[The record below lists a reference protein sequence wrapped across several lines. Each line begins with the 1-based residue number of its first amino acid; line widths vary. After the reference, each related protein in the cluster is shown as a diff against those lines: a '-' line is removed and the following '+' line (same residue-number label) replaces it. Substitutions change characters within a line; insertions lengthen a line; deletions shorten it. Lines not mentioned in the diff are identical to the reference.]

1 MKLTPLNMILTG
13 LFAALTSI
21 GAFISIPVG
30 PAPITMQLLFTL
42 LSGMLL
48 EARLGALSQI
58 LYTFMGL
65 IGLPVFAGGTGGFSY
80 IFAPSFGYVLGFIV
94 AAFVVGKI
102 LENNEKPTLIKAFL
116 TCILG
121 IALIYAVGY
130 PYLYL
135 VLAKINGAPVTLAG
149 LLKPAVLIFLP
160 GDLLK
165 SLIATMIGVK
175 LMPIKRTSPVR

>member
-48 EARLGALSQI
+48 GARLGALSQI

-121 IALIYAVGY
+121 VALIYSVGY

-135 VLAKINGAPVTLAG
+135 VLANGAPVTLAG

-175 LMPIKRTSPVR
+175 LMPIKRTSSVR